1 MVEHST
7 EGVAFV
13 DDPTGTLY
21 ARSSDMAQ
29 PIWCGICAG
38 YGAHDTAHHDA
49 QGGLVKGDMVWLKN
63 DVPPDLQHLAE
74 KRGRVEGVRGT
85 TASVAIPGK
94 AGTQT
99 VTVDVKHLIP
109 DV

>member
-7 EGVAFV
+7 EGIAFI
-13 DDPTGTLY
+13 DDPTGTLNR
-21 ARSSDMAQ
+21 RSSSMDK
-29 PIWCGICAG
+29 WCGICAQ
-38 YGAHDTAHHDA
+38 YGAHDTGHHDA
-49 QGGLVKGDMVWLKN
+49 QGGLVAGDMVWLKN
-63 DVPPDLQHLAE
+63 DVPPDLMHLAE
-74 KRGRVEGVRGT
+74 KRGRVEAIRGT

-99 VTVDVKHLIP
+99 VSVDVKHLIP